1 MRSRKKQVIAEI
13 TLNVLDSVI
22 NNSNMAPEEKIT
34 AIKAVLIMMSGIER
48 SRITL
53 KYLKGGQN
61 GTKLL

>member
-48 SRITL
+48 SKITL
-53 KYLKGGQN
+53 KHLKRGQN